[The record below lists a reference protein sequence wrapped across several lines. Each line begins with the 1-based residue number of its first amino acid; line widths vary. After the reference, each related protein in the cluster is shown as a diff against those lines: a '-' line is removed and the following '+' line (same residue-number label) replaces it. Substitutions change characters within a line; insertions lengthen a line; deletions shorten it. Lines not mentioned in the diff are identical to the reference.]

1 MTANVTENSVK
12 QEQIVKNV
20 VFIFSFLLLELPDS
34 EKIDKGLKSHSVVT
48 LMSWILTLRTY
59 VDVCTSDSHI
69 FGKVPSTKVQRII
82 CCLLSTRECSS
93 CFSTDLFSTD
103 FFQAVLILVRYFLI
117 SFLKVPLVFTNHKS
131 IPSYPWFKELLKIEK
146 IPANNQM

>member
-1 MTANVTENSVK
+1 MTANIIENLIR

-34 EKIDKGLKSHSVVT
+34 EKIDKGLKSQSVVT
-48 LMSWILTLRTY
+48 LMSLIPTLRTY

-82 CCLLSTRECSS
+82 YCLLSTRECSS
-93 CFSTDLFSTD
+93 CFSTDLTI
-103 FFQAVLILVRYFLI
+103 FFQEVLILVRYFLI
-117 SFLKVPLVFTNHKS
+117 SFFEVPLVFTNHKS

-146 IPANNQM
+146 IQTNN

>member
-34 EKIDKGLKSHSVVT
+34 EKIDKGLKSQSVVT

-82 CCLLSTRECSS
+82 CCLLSIGECSS
-93 CFSTDLFSTD
+93 CFSTDLTIFFSSRVNISSVFPY
-103 FFQAVLILVRYFLI
+103 FFSQSTTSFHQSQVNPVISLI
-117 SFLKVPLVFTNHKS
+117 
-131 IPSYPWFKELLKIEK
+131 
-146 IPANNQM
+146 

>member
-1 MTANVTENSVK
+1 MTANIIENLIK

-34 EKIDKGLKSHSVVT
+34 EKIDKGLKSQSVVT
-48 LMSWILTLRTY
+48 LMSLIPTLRTY

-82 CCLLSTRECSS
+82 YWLLSTRECSS
-93 CFSTDLFSTD
+93 CFSTDLTI
-103 FFQAVLILVRYFLI
+103 FFQEVLILVRYFLI
-117 SFLKVPLVFTNHKS
+117 SFFEVPLVFTNHKS

-146 IPANNQM
+146 IQTNN